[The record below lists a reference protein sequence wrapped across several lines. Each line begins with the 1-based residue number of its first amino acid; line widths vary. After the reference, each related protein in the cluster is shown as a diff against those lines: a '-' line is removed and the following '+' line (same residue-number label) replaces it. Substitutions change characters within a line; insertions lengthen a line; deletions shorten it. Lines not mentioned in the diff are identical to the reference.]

1 MKKSIFTA
9 AFAALLLALT
19 SCSSKDSPSSE
30 VSSTEGTSLTE
41 TSLTETETT
50 EEVSAENV
58 SRNEDNSEA
67 ITGTAAETETAQPAS
82 YPAAA
87 PAPEGST
94 SYDLSNFSF
103 TASNDLVP
111 DSPTDGKPLKISFQS
126 SSITNMSVE
135 GYASRYEDISYC
147 GESLYQDILDWEGT
161 SDVTYEL
168 VDVNGFK
175 AAEIN
180 YKRDPGDGLTGY
192 SDYIAVCEGME
203 FRIFAFYPAE
213 NAGQAIPV
221 IKSIMESAVYTS
233 DYRLPTGQQHV
244 ENDVYSL
251 DFGPEWVMR
260 AESKS
265 EKKLKD
271 DGLEFSH
278 MFTPAKASN
287 AAESA
292 CLLTI
297 EGGPMKGVSA
307 AEKANSTYQVLSEND
322 RIYELER
329 SSSELLDN
337 TAEEVSY
344 RLGSGS
350 TAVNVTDR
358 YIDLDGRLLKIHTF
372 SSAYENNDDIIRR
385 LNELIGAI
393 ELK

>member
-50 EEVSAENV
+50 EEVSAE
-58 SRNEDNSEA
+58 
-67 ITGTAAETETAQPAS
+67 TETAQPAS

-126 SSITNMSVE
+126 SIITNMSVE

-168 VDVNGFK
+168 VDVNGFN

-278 MFTPAKASN
+278 MFTPAKAAN

-297 EGGPMKGVSA
+297 EGGPMKGASA
-307 AEKANSTYQVLSEND
+307 AEKANSAYQVLSEND

-329 SSSELLDN
+329 SSSELLD
-337 TAEEVSY
+337 TAAEEVSY

-372 SSAYENNDDIIRR
+372 SSAYENNDEIIRR